1 MYVTLRFVTWT
12 LFFVSRRNKI
22 PSNRYFCYVVESRI
36 RCFYCNFA
44 DKITKSR
51 EYAKIIP

>member
-22 PSNRYFCYVVESRI
+22 PSSRYFCYVVESRI